1 MSERQTENSPPLG
14 AMGPRST
21 ALRSLAPDLSRG
33 LMLLLIALVHA
44 SVFRSAWASAGG
56 PGYAVSDP
64 LSQVLSCL
72 VTLFADDRGFALFA
86 GLFGYGVAQIYLRST
101 AEGREWPVVRALLRR
116 RGRWL
121 MVIGLLHTVL
131 LAFGDIL
138 SVYGLV
144 ALLFAGALRF
154 TGRKLLTRAFT
165 WLAVGTLVY
174 SIGVPMLYQVVS
186 GDGSVPTNPADDLIY
201 RLGWPL
207 MIPLVIGTTVFPFLI
222 GIWAARRRL
231 LDEPERHRAF
241 LRKVAVLGIV
251 GTALGGLP
259 YALINTGVLGEA
271 SPLAYIGAYW
281 LNLIASYAGGFGYAA
296 VIALI
301 AIRLGN
307 RRGPVVTALAATGQ
321 RSMTCYLLQSV
332 AWLGLGAPYLLG
344 LGNTM
349 SDLAALGTGVA
360 VWVATVVIADVMRRR
375 DIRGPAEVVYR
386 RLTYGRAYATP
397 KQRPEPATVGAA

>member
-1 MSERQTENSPPLG
+1 
-14 AMGPRST
+14 MGPRST

-33 LMLLLIALVHA
+33 IMLLLIALVHA
-44 SVFRSAWASAGG
+44 SVFRAAWADGDGA
-56 PGYAVSDP
+56 GYAVSDTFDRI
-64 LSQVLSCL
+64 LSCL

-101 AEGREWPVVRALLRR
+101 AEGREWPVVRALVRR

-144 ALLFAGALRF
+144 ALLLAGALRLS
-154 TGRKLLTRAFT
+154 GRKLLSRAFA
-165 WLAVGTLVY
+165 WLTVGTLVY
-174 SIGVPMLYQVVS
+174 SAGVPMLYQVLS
-186 GDGSVPTNPADDLIY
+186 GDGAVPLTPLDDLTY

-222 GIWAARRRL
+222 GIWAARKRL
-231 LDEPERHRAF
+231 LDEPEPHRAF
-241 LRKVAVLGIV
+241 LRKVAVFGIA

-259 YALINTGVLGEA
+259 YALINTGVISDA
-271 SPLAYIGAYW
+271 SPMAYIGAYW
-281 LNLIASYAGGFGYAA
+281 LNLVASYAGGFGYAA
-296 VIALI
+296 VIALV
-301 AIRLGN
+301 AIRLGQ
-307 RRGPVVTALAATGQ
+307 RRGPVVTALVATGQ

-332 AWLGLGAPYLLG
+332 AWMGLGAPYLLG

-349 SDLAALGTGVA
+349 PDVVALGMGVA
-360 VWVATVVIADVMRRR
+360 VWVSTVLVADWMRRR
-375 DIRGPAEVVYR
+375 GIRGPAEVVYR
-386 RLTYGRAYATP
+386 KLTYGKAYDAAP
-397 KQRPEPATVGAA
+397 RQPEPATVGG

>member
-1 MSERQTENSPPLG
+1 MSDRLMEISPPLG

-33 LMLLLIALVHA
+33 IMLLLIALVHA
-44 SVFRSAWASAGG
+44 SVFRAAWADGDGA
-56 PGYAVSDP
+56 GYAVSDTFDRI
-64 LSQVLSCL
+64 LSCL

-101 AEGREWPVVRALLRR
+101 AEGREWPVIRALLRR

-144 ALLFAGALRF
+144 ALLFAGALRLS
-154 TGRKLLTRAFT
+154 GRKLLSRAFA
-165 WLAVGTLVY
+165 WLTVGTLVY
-174 SIGVPMLYQVVS
+174 SAGVPMLYQVLS
-186 GDGSVPTNPADDLIY
+186 GDGTVPLTPLDDLTY

-222 GIWAARRRL
+222 GIWAARKRL
-231 LDEPERHRAF
+231 LDEPEAHHAF
-241 LRKVAVLGIV
+241 LRRVAVLGITA
-251 GTALGGLP
+251 TALGGLP
-259 YALINTGVLGEA
+259 YALINTGVVADA
-271 SPLAYIGAYW
+271 SPMAYIGAYW

-296 VIALI
+296 VIALV
-301 AIRLGN
+301 AVRLGH
-307 RRGPVVTALAATGQ
+307 RRGPVVTALVATGQ

-332 AWLGLGAPYLLG
+332 AWMGLGAPYLLG

-349 SDLAALGTGVA
+349 PDIAALGMGVA
-360 VWVATVVIADVMRRR
+360 VWVSTVLVADWMRRR
-375 DIRGPAEVVYR
+375 GIRGPAEVVYR
-386 RLTYGRAYATP
+386 KLTYGKAYNAAPRQAEPVRA
-397 KQRPEPATVGAA
+397 